1 VATPGQR
8 RPTRSSSV
16 LTQKADDTLVLLS
29 VDKGTYFSLNEVGA
43 EVWSLC
49 DGNRTVDEVVDVI
62 YAQFDA
68 PRDVVERD
76 VLLVVKELASEHLL
90 VDPR

>member
-1 VATPGQR
+1 MLAQ
-8 RPTRSSSV
+8 
-16 LTQKADDTLVLLS
+16 QADDTLVLLS
-29 VDKGTYFSLNEVGA
+29 LDKGTYFSLNEVGA

-49 DGNRTVDEVVDVI
+49 DGTHTVDEVVDVI

-68 PRDVVERD
+68 PRHVVERD
-76 VLLVVKELASEHLL
+76 VFVVVEELASEQLL